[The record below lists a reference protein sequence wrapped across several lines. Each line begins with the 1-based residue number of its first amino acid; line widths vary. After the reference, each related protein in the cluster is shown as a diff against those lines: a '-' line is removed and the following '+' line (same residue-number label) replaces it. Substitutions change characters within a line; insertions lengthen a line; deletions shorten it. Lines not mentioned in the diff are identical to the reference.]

1 MASPASL
8 PQILSLILAFT
19 LSTFLVDSY
28 NTPNPYQTNKKVM
41 NPIDSCWRANS
52 NWATNRRGLADCAVG
67 FGQNAIGG
75 KYGAT
80 YVVTD
85 PSDDPENPQLG
96 TLRYGVIQA
105 KPLWIVFAKSMV
117 ITLKNELMINSY
129 KTIDGR
135 GARVE
140 IAYGPCITI
149 QYVSHVIIHGISI
162 HDCKPGNSGIVR
174 NSPTHVGH
182 RRGSDGDAIDIF
194 ASSDVW
200 IDHCYLARC
209 TDGLID
215 VIHAS
220 TAITI
225 SSNFFSQHDK
235 VMLFGHDD
243 NNLVD
248 KNIKVTVVFNH
259 FGPGLVQRMP
269 RVRLG
274 YAHVA
279 NNRYDQWEMYA
290 IGGSAN
296 PTIFSEGNYFMAPNS
311 PDIKQVTKRE
321 VRSGWQN
328 WKWRSS
334 RDKFFNGA
342 YFVPSG
348 YGSCAPGYTKAQS
361 FQVADGSM
369 VPALTSD
376 AGPLS
381 CVANKTC

>member
-1 MASPASL
+1 
-8 PQILSLILAFT
+8 
-19 LSTFLVDSY
+19 
-28 NTPNPYQTNKKVM
+28 M
-41 NPIDSCWRANS
+41 NPIDSCWRPNS
-52 NWATNRRGLADCAVG
+52 NWAANRRALADCAVG
-67 FGQNAIGG
+67 FGKNAIGG
-75 KYGAT
+75 KNGAT

-85 PSDDPENPQLG
+85 SSDDPEKPKPG
-96 TLRYGVIQA
+96 TLRYGLQDHRRA
-105 KPLWIVFAKSMV
+105 RGKSG
-117 ITLKNELMINSY
+117 N
-129 KTIDGR
+129 
-135 GARVE
+135 
-140 IAYGPCITI
+140 CIRAVHNYTTC
-149 QYVSHVIIHGISI
+149 YHVIIHGISI
-162 HDCKPGNSGIVR
+162 HDCKPGNSGTVR
-174 NSPTHVGH
+174 DSPTHIGH

-194 ASSDVW
+194 ASTDVW

-225 SSNFFSQHDK
+225 SNNFFSQHDK

-296 PTIFSEGNYFMAPNS
+296 PTIFSEGNYFMAPNT

-321 VRSGWQN
+321 VKSGWKS

-342 YFVPSG
+342 YFIPSG

-361 FQVADGSM
+361 FPVADGSM

-381 CVANKTC
+381 CTAYKAC

>member
-1 MASPASL
+1 MAVPASL
-8 PQILSLILAFT
+8 PLTLSLILVFS
-19 LSTFLVDSY
+19 LSALLGDSY
-28 NTPNPYQTNKKVM
+28 NTPGAYQTNKKIM
-41 NPIDSCWRANS
+41 NPIDSCWRAKS
-52 NWATNRRGLADCAVG
+52 NWATNRRALADCAVG
-67 FGQNAIGG
+67 FGKNAIGG
-75 KYGAT
+75 KFGAT

-85 PSDDPENPQLG
+85 PSDDQANPKPG

-105 KPLWIVFAKSMV
+105 KPLWIIFAKSMV

-135 GARVE
+135 GAKVE

-149 QYVSHVIIHGISI
+149 QRVSHVIIHGISI
-162 HDCKPGNSGIVR
+162 HDCKPGKSGLVR
-174 NSPTHVGH
+174 DSPIHVGR

-209 TDGLID
+209 YDGLID

-225 SSNFFSQHDK
+225 SNNFFSQHDK
-235 VMLFGHDD
+235 VS
-243 NNLVD
+243 
-248 KNIKVTVVFNH
+248 
-259 FGPGLVQRMP
+259 
-269 RVRLG
+269 

-296 PTIFSEGNYFMAPNS
+296 PTIFSEGNYFMAPNR

-321 VRSGWQN
+321 SKNGWTN

-334 RDKFFNGA
+334 RDRFMNGA

-348 YGSCAPGYTKAQS
+348 YGSIAPGYTKTQL
-361 FQVADGSM
+361 FKVADGSM

-376 AGPLS
+376 AGPL
-381 CVANKTC
+381 TCSAKRAC